1 MLIISTKNVILNEK
15 ANKKKERCHPSRGK
29 TSLPF
34 SVSVWGYEIFISR
47 QISLQLGNLGQL
59 MQSVQTF

>member
-1 MLIISTKNVILNEK
+1 MLFEM
-15 ANKKKERCHPSRGK
+15 KKEKERCRPYWDK
-29 TSLPF
+29 TSLPI